1 MAKVYYP
8 THYIDVPASPPHEGN
23 PAYRVS
29 KGIEHWGPGNPQHVY
44 KVQMVY
50 NGEVSGRRSPSYPE
64 GSNDAERVAQ
74 ALADIKAGKGLSA
87 RGMILPV

>member
-1 MAKVYYP
+1 
-8 THYIDVPASPPHEGN
+8 
-23 PAYRVS
+23 
-29 KGIEHWGPGNPQHVY
+29 
-44 KVQMVY
+44 MVY

-64 GSNDAERVAQ
+64 DSNDAERVAQ